1 MVYDKLKR
9 IYERMD
15 NSEKNYNSF
24 LIEKQ
29 ERLMI
34 KNHILDERKKIA
46 ISQKKQDQ
54 EELMKYSLEKLY
66 NRMID
71 QEKKKSELCEQS
83 KFLKDSNSKKIEK
96 FQQNRKELMN
106 TENNKIKILEANYKK
121 IGKIIMKREQDLLDF
136 SQIKKEVSKLK
147 KEDQEENF
155 KRELMMINNQMAE
168 TAFKIKDKMRRT
180 TKFHNLSNS
189 RGFEYNTDI

>member
-1 MVYDKLKR
+1 
-9 IYERMD
+9 
-15 NSEKNYNSF
+15 
-24 LIEKQ
+24 
-29 ERLMI
+29 
-34 KNHILDERKKIA
+34 
-46 ISQKKQDQ
+46 
-54 EELMKYSLEKLY
+54 
-66 NRMID
+66 
-71 QEKKKSELCEQS
+71 
-83 KFLKDSNSKKIEK
+83 
-96 FQQNRKELMN
+96 MN
-106 TENNKIKILEANYKK
+106 AENNKIKILEANYKK

-155 KRELMMINNQMAE
+155 KRELMMINNQRAE